1 MGSGPR
7 HLLRAIVSGETAKS
21 KPNNPHEHWQ
31 IFAGRGPA
39 EPSKRASGNAAT
51 EGGEKKKGLK
61 NYWGEKHGAKRGE
74 CAGRKKPHAITDKG
88 PLPCC
93 CARISNRVVASL
105 CRSGVVHRRLQVG
118 LDARFNLACERAGG
132 QQSTHATTHQSAHA
146 SFPQSPVARRTSS
159 RGGQPV
165 SAIA

>member
-1 MGSGPR
+1 M
-7 HLLRAIVSGETAKS
+7 RAIVSGETAKS

-51 EGGEKKKGLK
+51 EGGEEKKKIKKLLGWK
-61 NYWGEKHGAKRGE
+61 NMGQKRGE
-74 CAGRKKPHAITDKG
+74 CAGRKKTTRYDDKG
-88 PLPCC
+88 PLRTDFPTGWLP
-93 CARISNRVVASL
+93 SL

-132 QQSTHATTHQSAHA
+132 QQVHTRHNAPKCTRL
-146 SFPQSPVARRTSS
+146 FSPITRSEA
-159 RGGQPV
+159 QQ
-165 SAIA
+165 